1 MNFKGLEEFKPSL
14 TAEITLKTALKEYI
28 NKNKKV
34 YLGNLRLWIK
44 NDYPEINDT
53 NINLALLQLRR
64 EGYFIDMDGNIYAH
78 DKSISHLKLLAKLVS
93 KTNLSKLDYDIMES
107 IQLIND
113 KNLLKGRKPHLRN
126 ISELILSRC
135 VDYDAKSVKYRIS
148 VLFLMKLLII
158 TPSNENPE
166 SLEVNWD
173 VIKEVCD

>member
-1 MNFKGLEEFKPSL
+1 
-14 TAEITLKTALKEYI
+14 
-28 NKNKKV
+28 
-34 YLGNLRLWIK
+34 
-44 NDYPEINDT
+44 
-53 NINLALLQLRR
+53 
-64 EGYFIDMDGNIYAH
+64 
-78 DKSISHLKLLAKLVS
+78 LKLLAKLVS

-126 ISELILSRC
+126 ISELILCRC